1 MKDFINKRM
10 TEEKNLQRN
19 AEGYPDPTAYAAMTN
34 IENDSNS
41 YSAFNPGVNEY
52 ERERFMKVVGCI
64 LRICELSGFHLE
76 EKLVLKD
83 KRTGKIWY

>member
-1 MKDFINKRM
+1 MEDFMKRRI
-10 TEEKNLQRN
+10 TEEKKMQRN
-19 AEGYPDPTAYAAMTN
+19 AEGYPDPTAYDA
-34 IENDSNS
+34 ISKVERDSNI
-41 YSAFNPGVNEY
+41 YSSVNPAADAY
-52 ERERFMKVVGCI
+52 ERDRFMKVVGCI

>member
-1 MKDFINKRM
+1 MENFLNNRIA
-10 TEEKNLQRN
+10 EEKKMQRN
-19 AEGYPDPTAYAAMTN
+19 AEGYPDPTAYEAISKAERDGNT
-34 IENDSNS
+34 
-41 YSAFNPGVNEY
+41 YSVMNPSADCY

-64 LRICELSGFHLE
+64 LRICELSGYHLE